1 MTRGKEVTREHL
13 SELCD
18 QLIPPNSIVEAK
30 VTKVHYSE
38 SSKITK
44 IETKLTN
51 YKAMAHSG
59 KYLYQPYKRHASLYE
74 DGGKNQKC
82 ALLFG
87 AFRNQAT
94 NLDKNR
100 SIIFQT

>member
-1 MTRGKEVTREHL
+1 MTLKEVTPAHNL

-38 SSKITK
+38 GSNNKITT

-59 KYLYQPYKRHASLYE
+59 KHLYQPYKRHASLYE
-74 DGGKNQKC
+74 DGGKN
-82 ALLFG
+82 
-87 AFRNQAT
+87 
-94 NLDKNR
+94 
-100 SIIFQT
+100 